1 MKRRMKKMHEVE
13 PKGTPHRIKVS
24 LGYTRNMGDFESLR
38 MDIGLELDGYGN
50 PNPTFDKAYKFVED
64 RLMAHL
70 SEVEEEVRAVKNG
83 KVRK

>member
-1 MKRRMKKMHEVE
+1 MHEVE

-50 PNPTFDKAYKFVED
+50 PTPTFEKTYKFVED

-70 SEVEEEVRAVKNG
+70 SEVEEEIREVKKG